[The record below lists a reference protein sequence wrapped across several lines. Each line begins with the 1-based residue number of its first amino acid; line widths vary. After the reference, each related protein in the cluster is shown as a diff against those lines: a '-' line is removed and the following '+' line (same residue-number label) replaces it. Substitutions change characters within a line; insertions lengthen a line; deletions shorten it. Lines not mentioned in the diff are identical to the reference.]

1 MIYVQRL
8 YHNLKCY
15 HIGGQKV
22 AGTEKERYYYSCNGH
37 GCSCSKMPKTSY
49 MRVQWNPKH
58 IQPIA
63 KLNKKVS
70 CGRFSTDFIPNDQ
83 PRFFCG
89 SKALVTADLLTPAL

>member
-1 MIYVQRL
+1 MAKKWQELRKRDTIIVATDTVAVAAR
-8 YHNLKCY
+8 C
-15 HIGGQKV
+15 QKLQ
-22 AGTEKERYYYSCNGH
+22 
-37 GCSCSKMPKTSY
+37 Y
-49 MRVQWNPKH
+49 MRVQWNPRH
-58 IQPIA
+58 MQPIA